1 MKLEA
6 QEGVAGRGRRR
17 EQRMKE
23 EEEEEEEEVL
33 IDQNHVARRNCK

>member
-1 MKLEA
+1 VKLEA